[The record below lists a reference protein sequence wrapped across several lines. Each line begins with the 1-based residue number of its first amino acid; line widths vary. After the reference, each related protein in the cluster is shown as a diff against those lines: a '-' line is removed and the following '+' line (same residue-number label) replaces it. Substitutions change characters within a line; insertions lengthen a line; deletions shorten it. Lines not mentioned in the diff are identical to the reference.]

1 MHPYVHY
8 VIYAGDL
15 RALRPADAPEL
26 RTEIIHSQEATAT
39 ASRRARLRDD
49 ARMPLD
55 VINAELATAATA

>member
-1 MHPYVHY
+1 
-8 VIYAGDL
+8 
-15 RALRPADAPEL
+15 L